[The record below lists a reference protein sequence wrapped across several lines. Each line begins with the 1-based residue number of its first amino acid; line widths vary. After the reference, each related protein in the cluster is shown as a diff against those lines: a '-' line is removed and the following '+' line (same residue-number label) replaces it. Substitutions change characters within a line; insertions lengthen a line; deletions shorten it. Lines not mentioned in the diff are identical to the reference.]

1 MVCSRVVRKSGP
13 RPQARDAS
21 TEAERSRLSARL
33 SFQDLEV
40 CNFTVNTEVSGIPG
54 TYEQR
59 SGKNPILP
67 RTQW

>member
-21 TEAERSRLSARL
+21 TEAEGSRLSARL

-40 CNFTVNTEVSGIPG
+40 LQFYREHRGFR
-54 TYEQR
+54 R
-59 SGKNPILP
+59 SGYL
-67 RTQW
+67 

>member
-21 TEAERSRLSARL
+21 TEAEGSRLSARL

-40 CNFTVNTEVSGIPG
+40 LQFYREH
-54 TYEQR
+54 
-59 SGKNPILP
+59 
-67 RTQW
+67 